1 MPRRP
6 LDQYETPPHYVEPLL
21 QLIGPLDGLRVYE
34 PCVGRGHISRYL
46 TAAQE
51 LRTND
56 IDPAC
61 EADTHYDA
69 RLWEAWHEEAEPW
82 DWTITNPPFSDELLI
97 VNRAIESS
105 KNVAFLARLSF
116 LEPTRSRAI
125 FWDVYPPSQ
134 LIVLPRYSFRLN
146 DEGKRQTDNV
156 TCIWIVWRYEHRV
169 ESSVPLRPIQFSLW
183 RPSLPPVAVDDS
195 VPSR

>member
-6 LDQYETPPHYVEPLL
+6 LDFYETPAHYMEPLL
-21 QLIGPLDGLRVYE
+21 QLIGPLTGLRVYE

-46 TAAQE
+46 TDARE

-61 EADTHYDA
+61 PADTHFDA
-69 RLWEAWHEEAEPW
+69 RLLDAWQTPEPW

-97 VNRAIESS
+97 LNRAIEHSH
-105 KNVAFLARLSF
+105 NIAFLARLSF

-125 FWDVYPPSQ
+125 FWDIYPPTD
-134 LIVLPRYSFRLN
+134 LIILPRYSFRL
-146 DEGKRQTDNV
+146 DDHGRRQTDNV
-156 TCIWIVWRYEHRV
+156 TCCWIVRRED
-169 ESSVPLRPIQFSLW
+169 RPPCVQFSLW
-183 RPSLPPVAVDDS
+183 RPNGEK
-195 VPSR
+195 